1 MAIFKP
7 ADILIPQNV
16 DFTKW
21 SVVACDQYT
30 SEREYWEDV
39 KNIVGDSPSTLNIIF
54 PEVYL
59 EDGDGDERI
68 KKINSTMEEYINKGI
83 FRELK
88 DTFIYVKRIY
98 IFPNFVYIITQ
109 KKRIPLLPGIRIFF
123 YILY

>member
-39 KNIVGDSPSTLNIIF
+39 KNIVAAKRIGIDYAGEDAHLPLRFYLGDSP
-54 PEVYL
+54 
-59 EDGDGDERI
+59 
-68 KKINSTMEEYINKGI
+68 
-83 FRELK
+83 
-88 DTFIYVKRIY
+88 YVSVK
-98 IFPNFVYIITQ
+98 
-109 KKRIPLLPGIRIFF
+109 
-123 YILY
+123 

>member
-39 KNIVGDSPSTLNIIF
+39 KNIVGDQSVNIEYYF
-54 PEVYL
+54 P
-59 EDGDGDERI
+59 
-68 KKINSTMEEYINKGI
+68 
-83 FRELK
+83 
-88 DTFIYVKRIY
+88 
-98 IFPNFVYIITQ
+98 
-109 KKRIPLLPGIRIFF
+109 
-123 YILY
+123 